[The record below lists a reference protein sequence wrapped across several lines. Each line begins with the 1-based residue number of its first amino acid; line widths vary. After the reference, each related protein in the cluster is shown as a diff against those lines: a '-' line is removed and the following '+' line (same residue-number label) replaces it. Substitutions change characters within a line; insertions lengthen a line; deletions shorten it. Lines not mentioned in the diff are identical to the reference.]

1 MNGEDGLCLDS
12 LPFRR
17 RHPISLPE
25 QNQTLV
31 FPPLAIEIEAGR
43 CSRTCPIY
51 LDDWL
56 VSTLLTR
63 FVRQRHNVISCVSEL
78 EKDDPKILLDEMRF
92 IAHLP
97 GIVSPSCLPLLNT
110 MPRALHEIP
119 PRF

>member
-1 MNGEDGLCLDS
+1 MERMVFVLTLFLFGADTQ
-12 LPFRR
+12 FRYLNKIK
-17 RHPISLPE
+17 PWF
-25 QNQTLV
+25 

-63 FVRQRHNVISCVSEL
+63 FVGQRHNVISCVSEL

-97 GIVSPSCLPLLNT
+97 SIVSPSCLPLLNT
-110 MPRALHEIP
+110 MPRALHEI
-119 PRF
+119 